1 MSVMTICVLILI
13 CISPRMDNPS
23 VLAALFWAAVVT
35 YGIVR
40 LLLAAMREMDERRD
54 TPLDNLNYR

>member
-1 MSVMTICVLILI
+1 
-13 CISPRMDNPS
+13 MDNPS

-35 YGIVR
+35 CGIVR

>member
-1 MSVMTICVLILI
+1 
-13 CISPRMDNPS
+13 MDNPS

-40 LLLAAMREMDERRD
+40 LLLAAINEMDARRD
-54 TPLDNLNYR
+54 FPGDPELYR

>member
-1 MSVMTICVLILI
+1 
-13 CISPRMDNPS
+13 MDNPS

-35 YGIVR
+35 YGIAR
-40 LLLAAMREMDERRD
+40 LLLAAMREMDARRD